1 MLNHLMN
8 SERAARDAFLS
19 DDYFNSSVDEADKI
33 DGLVSTFTFLVM
45 TAAVCTAA
53 IAVVIVLI

>member
-19 DDYFNSSVDEADKI
+19 DDYFNNRVEDADKI
-33 DGLVSTFTFLVM
+33 DGLVDTFTFLVM
-45 TAAVCTAA
+45 TAAIGSAA
-53 IAVVIVLI
+53 IVAVIVLI